1 MFDTLIA
8 ICTAIQPFSW
18 TEKKTNQQNNN
29 SLTAHVP
36 ATPNIGQAQNI

>member
-1 MFDTLIA
+1 METFLTIW
-8 ICTAIQPFSW
+8 TAIQPFSW